1 MADIAKGIVVT
12 TDCTAYIGEFP
23 YPLHRSC
30 EPALDGSIET
40 VHPRGLA
47 RPYMMLVNEEG
58 LLKGLPLNPLGS
70 LLYGTLEHG
79 YPIVGN
85 VIFMKDGYRNGEP
98 DIVGLDDEDIG
109 TLLSRFVE
117 LGVTPKETG
126 NGSAG

>member
-30 EPALDGSIET
+30 KPTLDGYIET